1 MPQESLLR
9 PLLRW
14 ISLLASAALLGA
26 LGVARTHLHNFP
38 LFLAAVLGLAVLV
51 VVVFVA
57 TAGGDDR
64 EGRR

>member
-1 MPQESLLR
+1 MNPRLLLR

-14 ISLLASAALLGA
+14 ISLVLSVAVLAA

-38 LFLAAVLGLAVLV
+38 LFLAAVVGLAALT

-57 TAGGDDR
+57 TAARDPG
-64 EGRR
+64 E